1 MFDSLRNFGLQDLAR
16 VNAAQGAR
24 IAVVQGSRSPQ
35 FAISRIVAALGMQVL
50 IGLLIADLLYPAA
63 LLAQSLP
70 LPTVPGQP
78 GIPQGINPS
87 AGVNPFGPGGFV
99 MPGGP
104 QAPGQAI
111 VTNPNALQP
120 IVPAVTPCPAQTP
133 PDLSPKGGV
142 PNLNDYW
149 PVEPSS
155 LLPSS
160 VEQRMKQE
168 QEERDRQQEK
178 LQAEKEKRAL
188 EHQLEIEREKKG
200 LLQPPTVQGMNT
212 PGMMQPSAPQQP
224 QRLQQL
230 QQQPGL
236 LDRFQRSGQ
245 EKKPFTA
252 EELRQ
257 QDFTVEEAF
266 AEFSVLHGVK
276 SRLKQ
281 FGYEFFDA
289 QAGSFS
295 PVQDVPVGPDY
306 IIGPQDSLAVH
317 IWNVPDQNL
326 NRSFIVPVERDG
338 MMVIPQVGAIPV
350 AGLTYSQAER
360 AIRTR
365 LSSLLKRFEVHVSM
379 ARIRTI
385 KVYVVGEVVRPG
397 AYEVSALATASNAV
411 YAACGPSRSGSL
423 REVKVLRD
431 GQPVADFDMYD
442 FLIRGDRRQD
452 TRLQSGDVVL
462 IPPLGPVVAVSGS
475 IKRPAIY
482 EVKSGTRL
490 TDLLDLAGGLT
501 PLSDRRRCHVFRLD
515 PFRGRIIIDVDLVGA
530 LAAQG
535 KEKDRPG
542 AAGGDPL
549 LLDGDYVRI
558 GLLPTQIMNVVSLV
572 GSVKSPG
579 PYEYRPGMTVK
590 DLITA
595 DQLTVEAFADR
606 AEIIRTDPVTYQTQV
621 IQFNPKAL
629 LEGSQEDNHRLQR
642 LDQIVVS
649 SQRRPPNLV
658 LVEGEVKRP
667 GYFTIE
673 MGERLS
679 SVLKRA
685 GGMTAN
691 AFPEGLVLIRQS
703 VKLRQQQELERYIAS
718 ERARLTAQSAEVAAG
733 ATGLTGSAAMS
744 TTGMMAEQQVLGLRL
759 QQLEAITARLE
770 LGRIVIRLE
779 SMDQLEGTLDDIILE
794 ARDRITIPTPP
805 QTVSIIGSVKMPS
818 TVIYRPNLDL
828 DAYVRQAGGMTED
841 ANKRET
847 YVMRANGTTDSAY
860 LAARVLKP
868 GDTIVVP
875 QKVEAK
881 TPSLPLWQAV
891 ASIIGSVALTAAG
904 IAVIGR

>member
-1 MFDSLRNFGLQDLAR
+1 ML
-16 VNAAQGAR
+16 
-24 IAVVQGSRSPQ
+24 QGSRSRRSS
-35 FAISRIVAALGMQVL
+35 ICRLLLALGVQAL
-50 IGLLIADLLYPAA
+50 TCLLIVEFVVPLA
-63 LLAQSLP
+63 LLAQTF
-70 LPTVPGQP
+70 PTPPGQ
-78 GIPQGINPS
+78 GIPQGINPGP
-87 AGVNPFGPGGFV
+87 GVNPFGPGGFV
-99 MPGGP
+99 MPGGS
-104 QAPGQAI
+104 QVPGQAI
-111 VTNPNALQP
+111 LTNPNALQP
-120 IVPAVTPCPAQTP
+120 IVPAVTPCPVQIP
-133 PDLSPKGGV
+133 PDLSPKGSV

-168 QEERDRQQEK
+168 QEELDRQQEK

-200 LLQPPTVQGMNT
+200 LLQPPPVQGMNNI
-212 PGMMQPSAPQQP
+212 PGSMQQPPSPQQS
-224 QRLQQL
+224 QQL
-230 QQQPGL
+230 QPPGPPGTL
-236 LDRFQRSGQ
+236 PRPGP
-245 EKKPFTA
+245 ETKPFSA
-252 EELRQ
+252 ASLRQ

-385 KVYVVGEVVRPG
+385 KVYVVGEVNRPG

-411 YAACGPSRSGSL
+411 YAACGPSRAGSL
-423 REVKVLRD
+423 RQVKVLRD
-431 GQPVADFDMYD
+431 GRAAADLDMYD

-452 TRLQSGDVVL
+452 ARLQSGDVVL
-462 IPPLGPVVAVSGS
+462 VPPLGPVVAVSGS

-490 TDLLDLAGGLT
+490 TDLLELAGGLT

-515 PFRGRIIIDVDLVGA
+515 PVRGRIMIDVDLVGA

-558 GLLPTQIMNVVSLV
+558 GVLPTQIMNVVSLV

-590 DLITA
+590 DLITE
-595 DQLTVEAFADR
+595 DQLTVDAFADR
-606 AEIIRTDPVTYQTQV
+606 AEIVRTDPVTYQTQV
-621 IQFNPKAL
+621 IQFSPKAL
-629 LEGSQEDNHRLQR
+629 LEGSQEENHRLQR

-649 SQRRPPNLV
+649 SQHRPPNLV

-667 GYFTIE
+667 GYFTIA

-685 GGMTAN
+685 GGVTAN

-703 VKLRQQQELERYIAS
+703 VKLRQQTELERYIAS

-733 ATGLTGSAAMS
+733 AAGLTGSAVMS
-744 TTGMMAEQQVLGLRL
+744 NTGMMAEQQVLGLRL
-759 QQLEAITARLE
+759 QQLEAITSRLE
-770 LGRIVIRLE
+770 LGRVVVRME
-779 SMDQLEGTLDDIILE
+779 SVDQLEGTFDDIIME
-794 ARDRITIPTPP
+794 ARDRITVPTPP

-818 TVIYRPNLDL
+818 TVVYRPNLDL
-828 DAYVRQAGGMTED
+828 DAYVRQVGGMTED
-841 ANKRET
+841 ANKREM
-847 YVMRANGTTDSAY
+847 YVMRANGMTDSAY
-860 LAARVLKP
+860 LAARELRP